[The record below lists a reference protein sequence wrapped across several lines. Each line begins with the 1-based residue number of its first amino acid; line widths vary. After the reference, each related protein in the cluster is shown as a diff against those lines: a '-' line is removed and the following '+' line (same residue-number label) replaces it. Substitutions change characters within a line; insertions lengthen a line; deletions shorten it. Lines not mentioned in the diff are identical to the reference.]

1 MAKSAPLIA
10 SFNAGEWSPLVWGRS
25 DLARYGAACRK
36 VENFLPLAQ
45 GAATRRPGTRFI
57 AATRDD
63 GPARLVPFEFSV
75 EQAYVIEFG
84 DHYLRL
90 YRDRAR
96 LEVAAPGAAIASGT
110 FDTDVAG
117 WNDLSTGGG
126 SMSWNAGSWLE
137 LRTNANGIGKAEQ
150 AVATTTPDSP
160 HVLIFELKR
169 DQQARAGACTLG
181 IGTNSGASDI
191 LTRSLHEPG
200 FYAIPFTPGVSPFH
214 VNFAVGNPGGRVVGI
229 DNVSILT
236 GPAFELPTPYPAA
249 ALDRLKWT
257 QSADVLYLA
266 HPDYPPMKLSR
277 AGAFEWS
284 LTRIVFTDGPYL
296 PVAKEGTLSASATTG
311 IAVTVSSDIALFAA
325 SDVGRPLRLR
335 HGSTWGWGV
344 ITAVANAQSATVEVH
359 SAFGGTGAATEY
371 RLGAWSGSTGF
382 PSCVSFFE
390 ERLFFG
396 GTRNRP
402 QTVWGSVVGDYENHA
417 PSQADGDVLD
427 DSAVTFTIADDRV
440 NAIRWMSAGKTLAI
454 GTAGGEFS
462 LSAAGVNE
470 AVSPTSVNVRR
481 ETTKGCADLQ
491 PIRIGPAV
499 LFVQRARRKL
509 HELVYDFQADALQAP
524 ELSILAQHMLEP
536 GIADIALQAEPW
548 SVIWSI
554 RDDGALLGLTYLREQ
569 QVAGWHRHPLG
580 GGSKARSLAV
590 IPGAAQDE
598 LWLVV
603 ERVVGGVTRRWV
615 EVLEHAFKPAHSLDH
630 GGAFFVDAGLSY
642 DGWNVDAA
650 KTLALTG
657 AGGWLPGSSKTLTAV
672 GHEPFSGASIDRFY
686 ALASTDPAMLPV
698 QVRVT
703 AFTSPTEVT
712 VMLTTPVH
720 VALQA
725 AATSNWALM
734 TQEVAGLDHLD
745 GETVA
750 LVADGAAHPSR
761 VVAAGKVTLDRPAAR
776 VHAGLGYRSVLETLD
791 IEGGAVDGTAQ
802 DRRRR
807 IHGVSVRLVDT
818 IGASVGLAD
827 GPLDELPFRGAAAA
841 MDAAPPL
848 FTGDKRVPF
857 PKGWDR
863 GARVAVL
870 QDQPLPC
877 TVAAIL
883 PRLTTN
889 EG

>member
-1 MAKSAPLIA
+1 MAKSAPLLS

-25 DLARYGAACRK
+25 DLSRYRSACRR
-36 VENFLPLAQ
+36 VENFLPLPQ
-45 GAATRRPGTRFI
+45 GAATRRPGTRFV

-84 DHYLRL
+84 DRYLRL

-96 LEVAAPGAAIASGT
+96 LEVTAPGAAISNGT
-110 FDTDVAG
+110 FNADVTGWSDISSGGGAG
-117 WNDLSTGGG
+117 W
-126 SMSWNAGSWLE
+126 WNAGGWLE
-137 LRTNANGIGKAEQ
+137 LRSNAAGTGRAEQ
-150 AVATTTPDSP
+150 AVATAAPGAQ

-169 DQQARAGACTLG
+169 DQQSRLGACNLG
-181 IGTNSGASDI
+181 IGASSGTDGI
-191 LTRSLHEPG
+191 LKRSLVEPG
-200 FYAIPFTPGVSPFH
+200 FYAIPFTPGVSPFY
-214 VNFAVGNPGGRVVGI
+214 VNFAVGNPPARVVGV
-229 DNVSILT
+229 DNVSILA

-249 ALDRLKWT
+249 ALGRLKWT

-266 HPDYPPMKLSR
+266 HPDYPPMKLARTGSLD
-277 AGAFEWS
+277 WS
-284 LTRIVFTDGPYL
+284 LTRIQFTDGPYL
-296 PVAKEGTLSASATTG
+296 PVAKEGVLSAVATSGT
-311 IAVTVSSDIALFAA
+311 AVTVTSDIALFAA
-325 SDVGRPLRLR
+325 SDVGRLLRLR

-344 ITAVANAQSATVEVH
+344 VTAVAGAQSVTVEVGA
-359 SAFGGTGAATEY
+359 AFGATGAAAEY
-371 RLGAWSGSTGF
+371 RLGAWSATTGF
-382 PSCVSFFE
+382 PACVSFFE
-390 ERLFFG
+390 ERLFFA
-396 GTRNRP
+396 GTRARP
-402 QTVWGSVVGDYENHA
+402 QTVWGSVVGDYENQA

-470 AVSPTSVNVRR
+470 AVTPTSVNVRR

-509 HELVYDFQADALQAP
+509 HELIYDFEADALQAP
-524 ELSILAQHMLEP
+524 ELSILAQHLMEP
-536 GIADIALQAEPW
+536 GIAELALQAEPW

-580 GGSKARSLAV
+580 GSGKARSLAV
-590 IPGAAQDE
+590 IPGAAQDQ
-598 LWLVV
+598 LWLLV
-603 ERVVGGVTRRWV
+603 EREIGGVARRWI
-615 EVLEHAFKPAHSLDH
+615 ELQENAFKPAHALDH

-642 DGWNVDAA
+642 DGWNADAA
-650 KTLALTG
+650 KTLTLSG
-657 AGGWLPGSSKTLTAV
+657 AGAWSPGASKTLAAT
-672 GHEPFSGASIDRFY
+672 GHMPFSIASVGRFY
-686 ALASTDPAMLPV
+686 ALASSDPAALPV
-698 QVRVT
+698 QVQVT
-703 AFTSPTEVT
+703 AFVAAGEVT
-712 VMLTTPVH
+712 VALATPVPP
-720 VALQA
+720 ALRGN
-725 AATSNWALM
+725 ATAIWALM
-734 TQEVAGLDHLD
+734 TKEVAGLDHLE
-745 GETVA
+745 GESVA
-750 LVADGAAHPSR
+750 LVADGAAHPPR
-761 VVAAGKVTLDRPAAR
+761 VVAAGQVTLDRPAAR
-776 VHAGLGYRSVLETLD
+776 VQAGLGYRSALETLD
-791 IEGGAVDGTAQ
+791 IEGGVVDGTAL

-818 IGASVGLAD
+818 IGASVGLVE